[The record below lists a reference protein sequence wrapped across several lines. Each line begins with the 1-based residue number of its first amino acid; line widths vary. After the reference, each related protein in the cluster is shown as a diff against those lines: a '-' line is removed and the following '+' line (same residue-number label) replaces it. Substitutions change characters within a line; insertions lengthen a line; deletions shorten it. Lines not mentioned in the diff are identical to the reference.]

1 MPTIGLNPTPY
12 IPFPE
17 PKSPWRFDESNLYG
31 DSGRPV
37 AADIHQTSIGDCCL
51 ASFLGSTAMEQPTRI
66 EDAIRFDEATGN
78 FTVTLYQ
85 QVDIL
90 GMKVPVPV
98 QVTVTQEE
106 LAQNIQAGGA
116 SWIDDTGSGA
126 SWPAVIETAYAN
138 LRDGNPN
145 DGLQGGFDV
154 LNGIGAQDSVQ
165 ILSGV
170 QGEHI
175 GIAGADTE
183 QLGSRIQQA
192 LAEGRPVTVCGGS
205 DGDTGPQDGM
215 IDMHDYMVEAVWRDD
230 ETGEMMIRV
239 RNPWAHDVDG
249 SEGNLPD
256 AQATMDIPLSNLQAG
271 DFDVGLPYQH

>member
-51 ASFLGSTAMEQPTRI
+51 ASFLGSTAMEQPARI

-154 LNGIGAQDSVQ
+154 LNGIPCRSCPARRVS
-165 ILSGV
+165 ISGSP
-170 QGEHI
+170 
-175 GIAGADTE
+175 APTPSSSAPASSRRWPKADR
-183 QLGSRIQQA
+183 SPSA
-192 LAEGRPVTVCGGS
+192 AAA
-205 DGDTGPQDGM
+205 M
-215 IDMHDYMVEAVWRDD
+215 
-230 ETGEMMIRV
+230 
-239 RNPWAHDVDG
+239 
-249 SEGNLPD
+249 
-256 AQATMDIPLSNLQAG
+256 ATPARRTA
-271 DFDVGLPYQH
+271 